1 MTDSGLEKAVTELT
15 LDKCSGATA
24 LASKAIDIY
33 IQYIEDSKVLGKKV
47 FLGDLLHLGLLL
59 AQAQPSMV
67 SISNVVEFVS
77 KQYSRNISEKSL
89 PELRIL
95 LRCSLV
101 KFKTE
106 LMNAKKQLAQNALSC
121 IPDNA
126 VIITLSD
133 SSTVEE
139 VIKQAHFA
147 NKVSMVI
154 IAESRPLLE
163 GLNLAD
169 RLIKGG
175 IPVTVIVDAALG
187 FFCKEADLAVV
198 GADTIQ
204 KDGSLIHKVGT
215 YPFAL
220 ACHDLRKP
228 FYVTCD
234 TLKFSKTATCKKP
247 VKIELKPPAEI
258 LSQNTIVGAEIRN
271 IYFDMTPAKYITRI
285 VTEKGIFSPNKL
297 HVTV

>member
-1 MTDSGLEKAVTELT
+1 MTDSGLEKAVTELA

-33 IQYIEDSKVLGKKV
+33 VQYIEDSKVLGKKV

-77 KQYSRNISEKSL
+77 KQYSRNISETSL
-89 PELRIL
+89 PELQIL
-95 LRCSLV
+95 LRCSLI

-106 LMNAKKQLAQNALSC
+106 LMNAKTQIAQNARSC

-139 VIKQAHFA
+139 VIKQAHFT
-147 NKVSMVI
+147 NKVSRVI

-169 RLIKGG
+169 RLIKVG

-234 TLKFSKTATCKKP
+234 TLKFSKKATCKKP
-247 VKIELKPPAEI
+247 VKIELKPPPEI

-285 VTEKGIFSPNKL
+285 VTEKGIFLPNKL